1 MKHILH
7 ATFLLT
13 ALLLALCFAFSG
25 PVSAGTA
32 NAPAL
37 AVALGQGLAQAQTLL
52 DQGKAEEAY
61 ALYMR
66 LLRQEPGDAAI
77 NAGLYR
83 AALAAGRANQAL
95 AALERLVDLRPDDGP
110 LRLELVRLY
119 SRVGDSA
126 NARQEL
132 PLVRQRHPGLNPEQ
146 AETFLRDLKRKNS
159 RFQYAGRLSAGVV
172 YDSNANAGLHS
183 RAVNLGGL
191 DLLLDSEAGRKEAW
205 GEYFNAAVNGAY
217 RVSPSSSW
225 WLVGDAAFYGK
236 VYNRDLPSNQ
246 TFGWGRLAVGARRV
260 GPDSMLDLRVKAEH
274 AVYDRRRRGR
284 KCRFPGF
291 GGPLPRRGPPARL
304 RPPCPP
310 DRPP

>member
-1 MKHILH
+1 MKHISH
-7 ATFLLT
+7 ATFPLT

-132 PLVRQRHPGLNPEQ
+132 TLVRQRHPGLNPEQ
-146 AETFLRDLKRKNS
+146 AETFLLDLKRKNS
-159 RFQYAGRLSAGVV
+159 RFQ
-172 YDSNANAGLHS
+172 
-183 RAVNLGGL
+183 
-191 DLLLDSEAGRKEAW
+191 
-205 GEYFNAAVNGAY
+205 
-217 RVSPSSSW
+217 
-225 WLVGDAAFYGK
+225 
-236 VYNRDLPSNQ
+236 
-246 TFGWGRLAVGARRV
+246 
-260 GPDSMLDLRVKAEH
+260 
-274 AVYDRRRRGR
+274 
-284 KCRFPGF
+284 
-291 GGPLPRRGPPARL
+291 
-304 RPPCPP
+304 
-310 DRPP
+310 